1 MKLTFFL
8 FLENVWQKHF
18 LRCKPIFFL
27 VEWAKIY
34 TIEEGVWNILN
45 IFRFLFLSNFT
56 DKLYVTFEKKGG
68 GTAFQNLFFGIN
80 MRIESTYEYGG
91 TSPPPT
97 PALLRPVFQNEQGK
111 IYTMYVK
118 IFTRWCFHSQ
128 KCVSDLQKTWQEI
141 CYLSATAL
149 GEWHRYLYVD
159 NSPVNLSIMY
169 LGNCITVYL
178 CTCVP
183 VYI

>member
-1 MKLTFFL
+1 MYDRNISLDANLYF
-8 FLENVWQKHF
+8 
-18 LRCKPIFFL
+18 FFL

-91 TSPPPT
+91 TSPPLPRLRFYVLFSRMNKEKYILCMWTFSRDDAFIHRNVCPT
-97 PALLRPVFQNEQGK
+97 SRKPGRRSVTCRLQ
-111 IYTMYVK
+111 
-118 IFTRWCFHSQ
+118 HS
-128 KCVSDLQKTWQEI
+128 VSNPGTCTWIIHLWTCQ
-141 CYLSATAL
+141 L
-149 GEWHRYLYVD
+149 
-159 NSPVNLSIMY
+159 
-169 LGNCITVYL
+169 CIWVTV
-178 CTCVP
+178 
-183 VYI
+183 